1 MTRRGCCDDSL
12 LYKDKGCA
20 TILESTLPSTMSS
33 NDAMSVDECSETE
46 DILETLDSK
55 VK

>member
-1 MTRRGCCDDSL
+1 MTRYCTRI
-12 LYKDKGCA
+12 KVVVQW
-20 TILESTLPSTMSS
+20 LESTLPSTMSS

-46 DILETLDSK
+46 DILESLDSK